1 MNTRLS
7 AELSGAIGTSNMIS
21 MIISLICVALSWWS
35 LQNLKLDLVIRYPKS
50 PQGRLL
56 HLLLAI
62 VLGHFV
68 AGFLLDYLGWS
79 GLIGRMF

>member
-21 MIISLICVALSWWS
+21 MVISLICVALSWWS
-35 LQNLKLDLVIRYPKS
+35 LQNLKLDLIIRYPKS

>member
-1 MNTRLS
+1 MSESLQEQVTGTLGS
-7 AELSGAIGTSNMIS
+7 SGLIAIIV
-21 MIISLICVALSWWS
+21 SLICIGLSFWA
-35 LQNLKLDLVIRYPKS
+35 LQNLKLDLIVRQHKG

-68 AGFLLDYLGWS
+68 AKFIIDYLSWS
-79 GLIGRMF
+79 QMIKFMF

>member
-1 MNTRLS
+1 MGNIMIN
-7 AELSGAIGTSNMIS
+7 ELTGSLGISGLMS
-21 MIISLICVALSWWS
+21 MIVSLLCVALSWWA
-35 LQNLKLDLVIRYPKS
+35 LQNLKLDLIIRYPKS

-68 AGFLLDYLGWS
+68 AGFLLDYLGYS
-79 GLIGRMF
+79 VQIRHMF

>member
-1 MNTRLS
+1 MDSLLS
-7 AELSGAIGTSNMIS
+7 AELSGAIGGCGLVS
-21 MIISLICVALSWWS
+21 MVVSLLCVVLSWWA
-35 LQNLKLDLVIRYPKS
+35 LQNLKLDLIIRYPKS
-50 PQGRLL
+50 PQSRLL

-79 GLIGRMF
+79 TQIRHMF

>member
-1 MNTRLS
+1 MEENLAT
-7 AELSGAIGTSNMIS
+7 ELSNTTGAAGILFMAV
-21 MIISLICVALSWWS
+21 SLLCVAIAWWS
-35 LQNLKLDLVIRYPKS
+35 LQNLKLDTIIRYPKS

-68 AGFLLDYLGWS
+68 ANFLLDYLGWS
-79 GLIGRMF
+79 LQMRRLF

>member
-79 GLIGRMF
+79 GLIARMF